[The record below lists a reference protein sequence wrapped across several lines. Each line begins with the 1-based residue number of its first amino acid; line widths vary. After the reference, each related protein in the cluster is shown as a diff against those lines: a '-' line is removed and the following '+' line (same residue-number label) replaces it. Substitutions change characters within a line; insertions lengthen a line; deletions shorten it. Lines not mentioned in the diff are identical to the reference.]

1 MVKFSPDVS
10 IYGLLQHNYP
20 DFALI
25 LVSTG
30 SHRLKAPDYQQFLR
44 FIEADRQQAGT
55 SVHPQSR
62 ADIREYDLL

>member
-1 MVKFSPDVS
+1 MVKFSPNVR
-10 IYGLLQHNYP
+10 IYWLLQHDHL

-25 LVSTG
+25 FASTG
-30 SHRLKAPDYQQFLR
+30 SHRLKVPDYPQFLR

-55 SVHPQSR
+55 SVHPESR